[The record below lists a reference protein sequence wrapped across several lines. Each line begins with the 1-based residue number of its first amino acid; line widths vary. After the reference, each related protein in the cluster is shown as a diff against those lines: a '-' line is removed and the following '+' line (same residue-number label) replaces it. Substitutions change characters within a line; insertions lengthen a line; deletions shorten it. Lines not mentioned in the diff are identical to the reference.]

1 MDCLKCKHCPM
12 FTRKMRGKCLHDWG
26 HNIIIELVYGKPML
40 ECCGELV
47 DAGECFLFEPAEGE

>member
-1 MDCLKCKHCPM
+1 
-12 FTRKMRGKCLHDWG
+12 MRGKCLHDWG